1 MMFNPGE
8 KALLRELAMNSTWRG
23 ILEKLRGFHREQP
36 RYQPGQGDAKEQELD
51 WIYWSGV
58 DRCRDDLLKLLA
70 DE

>member
-1 MMFNPGE
+1 MFSPSE
-8 KALLRELAMNSTWRG
+8 KALLRDLAMNAAWRG
-23 ILEKLRGFHREQP
+23 ILDKLREFHRAQP
-36 RYQPGQGDAKEQELD
+36 RYVPGQGTAKEQELD